1 MIISII
7 NMKITKKSNT
17 LEVPIVVIAF
27 TLNQTTFTDTLLY
40 GYLYANVKIKVETI
54 VIKLDRM
61 HSLKKRKKKL
71 HI

>member
-7 NMKITKKSNT
+7 NMKTTKKSNT

-40 GYLYANVKIKVETI
+40 SYLYVNVEIKVETI

-61 HSLKKRKKKL
+61 HSLKKRKKIL

>member
-1 MIISII
+1 
-7 NMKITKKSNT
+7 MKITKKSNT

-40 GYLYANVKIKVETI
+40 SYLYVNVEIKVETI

-61 HSLKKRKKKL
+61 HSLKKRKKIL